1 MSFFVFLFI
10 LISRFIYYYLDV
22 ARRIQYVEQFKKCW
36 ALGPP
41 SLFFMISLATFKRVC
56 LDDSSL
62 PQHGDKVLSG
72 VCAWHRA
79 SIQGVVKPALLLQLQ
94 VLVTH
99 FTDVHMIK
107 LTQVLPDIL
116 KMCYIN

>member
-1 MSFFVFLFI
+1 MQCYHSEKSYIITVESAKLTLQSRCNKIFLIILYKFIISFSIGLIIGHI
-10 LISRFIYYYLDV
+10 LKGVR
-22 ARRIQYVEQFKKCW
+22 
-36 ALGPP
+36 
-41 SLFFMISLATFKRVC
+41 

-99 FTDVHMIK
+99 FTDVRVIK

-116 KMCYIN
+116 KMC